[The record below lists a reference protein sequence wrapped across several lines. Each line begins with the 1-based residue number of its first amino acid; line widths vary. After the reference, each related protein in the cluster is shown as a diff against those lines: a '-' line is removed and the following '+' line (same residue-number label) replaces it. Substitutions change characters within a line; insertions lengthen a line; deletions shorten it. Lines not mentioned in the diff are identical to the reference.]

1 MHSRHKYYIGG
12 AVMKHFDTVIIGSGI
27 NSLTAAACLSKK
39 GHKVLVLEKN
49 EWIGGCIRTSEITA
63 PGFKTDVF
71 SGWHPNFVSGPAYA
85 VLKEDLEKN
94 GLEYL
99 NTDVAAGVIL
109 PNGKSAVLYT
119 DRKKNIQAFNQIVSG
134 DGDRYRDLMEQFEE
148 NSDFVFHLLSN
159 EPVSWSSIRKI
170 LKTVRRKGIQEF
182 KREVGTMLK
191 SASQLLDQHFES
203 DVIKAL
209 LAPWILHT
217 GLGPNDAAGN
227 IMLQVLVF
235 ALEAAGM
242 PIPKGGGNQLVKA
255 LMKIVERNGGQ
266 FITSENV
273 EKILINNGK
282 VQGVQTEK
290 QEYFANYVLAN
301 VTPHQLYEK
310 LLTEVSLP
318 ESLKKDLNSFKYGN
332 ASMQIHYALDA
343 PLNWENPEFIR
354 AAMINITSG
363 VEAVSQSVNEVSIG
377 LLPKE
382 ATIAVGQ
389 HTAFDP
395 SRAPEGKHTLWVQLL
410 EMPKHLKGDALDEID
425 TSNGYTQEVI
435 EAYAERIEKRISKHA
450 PNFKD
455 IILSRKILSPLDLAS
470 ANVNLVGGDPYS
482 GVASIDQLL
491 LWRPTSKY
499 KRHETPIKNLFHIG
513 ASTHPGPGLGGTSG
527 YLAAQQIK

>member
-1 MHSRHKYYIGG
+1 
-12 AVMKHFDTVIIGSGI
+12 MKNFDTVIIGSGI

-49 EWIGGCIRTSEITA
+49 DWIGGCIKTSEITA

-71 SGWHPNFVSGPAYA
+71 SGWHPNFVTGPAYA
-85 VLKEDLEKN
+85 ELKDDLEKS

-99 NTDVAAGVIL
+99 NTDVPTGVIL
-109 PNGKSAVLYT
+109 PNQESAVLYA
-119 DRKKNIQAFNQIVSG
+119 DRKKNIHTFNQIAPG
-134 DGDRYRDLMEQFEE
+134 DGDRYRELMEQFEKNAE
-148 NSDFVFHLLSN
+148 LVFHLLSK
-159 EPVSWSSIRKI
+159 EPVSWSSIRTL
-170 LKTVRRKGIQEF
+170 LKSVRKNGIQEF

-191 SASQLLDQHFES
+191 PAAQLLDQYFNS
-203 DVIKAL
+203 NVIKAL

-227 IMLQVLVF
+227 IMLQVLIF
-235 ALEAAGM
+235 SLEAAGM
-242 PIPKGGGNQLVKA
+242 PIPKGGGDQLVKA
-255 LMKIVERNGGQ
+255 LMTIVERNGGE
-266 FITSENV
+266 FITNENV
-273 EKILINNGK
+273 HKILVQNGK
-282 VQGVQTEK
+282 VQGVQTK
-290 QEYFANYVLAN
+290 NQKYLANFVLAN
-301 VTPHQLYEK
+301 VTPHHLYEK
-310 LLTEVSLP
+310 LLSDISIP
-318 ESLKKDLNSFKYGN
+318 ESLQRDVKNYKYGN

-343 PLNWENPEFIR
+343 PLNWDNPELRR

-363 VEAVSQSVNEVSIG
+363 VEAVSQSVNEVSNG

-382 ATIAVGQ
+382 GTIAVGQ

-410 EMPKHLKGDALDEID
+410 EMPRELKGDALGKID
-425 TSNGYTQEVI
+425 TTNGYTQEVI
-435 EAYAERIEKRISKHA
+435 EAYAERIENRICKHA
-450 PNFKD
+450 PNFRD
-455 IILSRKILSPLDLAS
+455 IKLSRKILSPLDLES
-470 ANVNLVGGDPYS
+470 SNVNLVGGDPYS

-499 KRHETPIKNLFHIG
+499 KKHDTPVKNLFHIG